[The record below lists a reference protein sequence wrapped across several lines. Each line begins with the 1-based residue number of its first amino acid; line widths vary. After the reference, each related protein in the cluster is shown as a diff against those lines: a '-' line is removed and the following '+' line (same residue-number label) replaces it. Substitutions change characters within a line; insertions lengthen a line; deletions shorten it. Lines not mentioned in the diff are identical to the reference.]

1 MKHQED
7 GILFLSQ
14 ADSKLAEIILTCPL
28 PPVESTQDVFHD
40 LASCIIEQQI
50 HYRSTKK
57 IFARLLAKAGI
68 ARLSPENFPVFEIQ
82 ALNGI
87 KISLRKFETLNA
99 LLDFWQKEKLT
110 WETMRNEEVRNTLAQ
125 IPGIGSWTMDMI
137 LLYTLGRPDI
147 VPYDDFHLKQ
157 IMAQVYGLNPS
168 HRLKTQ
174 MKAIAQTWEAHSSLA
189 VRYLLAWKAYM
200 QTK

>member
-1 MKHQED
+1 MVFF
-7 GILFLSQ
+7 FLSQ
-14 ADSKLAEIILTCPL
+14 ADPKLAEIILACPL
-28 PPVESTQDVFHD
+28 PPLESTRDVFHD

-68 ARLSPENFPVFEIQ
+68 KRLSPENFPVFEIQ
-82 ALNGI
+82 ALSGI

-99 LLDFWQKEKLT
+99 LLDFWQKEEPT
-110 WETMRNEEVRNTLAQ
+110 WETMRNEEVRNTLGQ
-125 IPGIGSWTMDMI
+125 IPGIGPWTMDMI

-147 VPYDDFHLKQ
+147 VPYEDFHLRQ
-157 IMAQVYGLNPS
+157 MMVQVYGLNPQN
-168 HRLKTQ
+168 RLKTQ
-174 MKAIAQTWEAHSSLA
+174 MKTITQTWEAHSSLA